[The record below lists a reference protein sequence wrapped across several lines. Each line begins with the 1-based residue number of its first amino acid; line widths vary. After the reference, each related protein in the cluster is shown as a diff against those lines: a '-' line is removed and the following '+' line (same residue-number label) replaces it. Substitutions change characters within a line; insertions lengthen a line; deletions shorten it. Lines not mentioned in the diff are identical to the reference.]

1 MNTRARTKSAAL
13 LVFALLS
20 VGSLWLLASCQKRN
34 GGAEGAGKAP
44 LQPVGGLQVGVANT
58 PDPPHSGDN
67 ALIIV
72 VRDAAGKAVRGAAV
86 DAVVS
91 MPAMGAMPYME
102 SRGKVKEVKPG
113 VYRAEYG
120 LAMNGEWDV
129 NVRVRP
135 KGGAAVEAAYRL
147 STSTPGL
154 AFAGGTPSAGRDKA
168 VEGMPGMSGM
178 SGMSGMPATG
188 SSQEQAGP
196 GAGMES
202 APGTITIDAARRQEI
217 GIRTAPAQI
226 RNLSATVRAVGRVAY
241 DETRQTEVTLKFSG
255 YVRDLRVD
263 FTGRPVHAGE
273 VLFTAYSPELWSA
286 QKEYIE
292 ALWVAG
298 DSSVVVPA
306 PPETELAMAA
316 RRRLELWDI
325 TPGEI
330 QQIAREGKPREA
342 LPIVAP
348 VGGVVTEKNIA
359 RGSAFTAGQVLYKI
373 APLDPA
379 WVLASVYQVDLPL
392 LRVGMAASLTNP
404 YLDER
409 SRHGRVSFISPA
421 LQAETRTGQVRV
433 EVPNPRG
440 DLKPGMFV
448 NVELEVALG
457 KRLAVP
463 ESAVLP
469 TGERRVV
476 FVDVGNGRLAPR
488 EVQLGARAGDY
499 FEVLSG
505 LKPGEVVVTSGNF
518 LVAAESKLKSAA
530 QKW

>member
-1 MNTRARTKSAAL
+1 
-13 LVFALLS
+13 
-20 VGSLWLLASCQKRN
+20 
-34 GGAEGAGKAP
+34 
-44 LQPVGGLQVGVANT
+44 
-58 PDPPHSGDN
+58 
-67 ALIIV
+67 
-72 VRDAAGKAVRGAAV
+72 
-86 DAVVS
+86 
-91 MPAMGAMPYME
+91 
-102 SRGKVKEVKPG
+102 
-113 VYRAEYG
+113 
-120 LAMNGEWDV
+120 
-129 NVRVRP
+129 
-135 KGGAAVEAAYRL
+135 
-147 STSTPGL
+147 
-154 AFAGGTPSAGRDKA
+154 
-168 VEGMPGMSGM
+168 
-178 SGMSGMPATG
+178 
-188 SSQEQAGP
+188 
-196 GAGMES
+196 MES
-202 APGTITIDAARRQEI
+202 APGTINIDAARRQEI
-217 GIRTAPAQI
+217 GIRTAPVQV
-226 RNLSATVRAVGRVAY
+226 RTLSATVRAVGRVAY
-241 DETRQTEVTLKFSG
+241 DETRQAEVTLKFSG

-263 FTGRPVHAGE
+263 FTERPVRAGE

-286 QKEYIE
+286 QQEYIE
-292 ALWVAG
+292 ALRVAG
-298 DSSVVVPA
+298 DSSLAVHG
-306 PPETELAMAA
+306 PPETELALAA

-342 LPIVAP
+342 IPIVAP
-348 VGGVVTEKNIA
+348 ASGVVTEKNVY
-359 RGSAFTAGQVLYKI
+359 RGSAFTPGQVLYKI

-392 LRVGMAASLTNP
+392 LKVGMLATLANP

-448 NVELEVALG
+448 NVELAVALG

-469 TGERRVV
+469 TGDRRVV
-476 FVDVGNGRLAPR
+476 FVDLGNGRLEPR
-488 EVQLGARAGDY
+488 DVQLGARAGDY

-518 LVAAESKLKSAA
+518 LVAAESKLKSAT

>member
-1 MNTRARTKSAAL
+1 MNGRTRTMAAAL
-13 LVFALLS
+13 VVSALLG
-20 VGSLWLLASCQKRN
+20 VGSLWLLSSCQNRTS
-34 GGAEGAGKAP
+34 GESKAP
-44 LQPVGGLQVGVANT
+44 LQPIGDLQVGVSNT

-67 ALIIV
+67 ALAIV
-72 VRDAAGKAVRGAAV
+72 VHDAAGKAVRGAAV

-113 VYRAEYG
+113 VYQAEYG

-135 KGGAAVEAAYRL
+135 KDGTAVEAAYRL
-147 STSTPGL
+147 STSTTGL
-154 AFAGGTPSAGRDKA
+154 AFASGTPAAGQTQQ
-168 VEGMPGMSGM
+168 PGAMSGM
-178 SGMSGMPATG
+178 AGMPGMSGMPATG
-188 SSQEQAGP
+188 PAPEQTG
-196 GAGMES
+196 G

-226 RNLSATVRAVGRVAY
+226 RDLATTVRAVGRVAY
-241 DETRQTEVTLKFSG
+241 DETRQSEVTLKFSG

-263 FTGRPVHAGE
+263 FTERPVRAGE

-286 QKEYIE
+286 QQEYIE
-292 ALWVAG
+292 ALRIG
-298 DSSVVVPA
+298 TDSSMA
-306 PPETELAMAA
+306 MHGQSESDLAIAA
-316 RRRLELWDI
+316 RRRLQLWDI
-325 TPGEI
+325 SPAEI

-342 LPIVAP
+342 IPIVAP
-348 VGGVVTEKNIA
+348 TSGVVTEKNVV
-359 RGSAFTAGQVLYKI
+359 RGSAFTPGQVLYKI

-379 WVLASVYQVDLPL
+379 WVIASVYQVDLPL
-392 LRVGMAASLTNP
+392 LKVGMLAALTNP

-421 LQAETRTGQVRV
+421 LQVETRTGQVRV

-448 NVELEVALG
+448 NVELAVALG
-457 KRLAVP
+457 RRLAVP

-469 TGERRVV
+469 TGERRIV
-476 FVDVGNGRLAPR
+476 FVDLGDGRLAPR
-488 EVQLGARAGDY
+488 DVQLGTRAGDY

-505 LKPGEVVVTSGNF
+505 LRVGEIVVTSGNF
-518 LVAAESKLKSAA
+518 LVAAESKLKSAT

>member
-1 MNTRARTKSAAL
+1 MTRARRKSAAF
-13 LVFALLS
+13 LVSAL
-20 VGSLWLLASCQKRN
+20 VGAGALAWLASCQGR
-34 GGAEGAGKAP
+34 GGGIDGAGKAP
-44 LQPVGGLQVGVANT
+44 MQSVGELRVGVANQ
-58 PDPPHSGDN
+58 PDPPHIGDN
-67 ALIIV
+67 TLTIV
-72 VRDAAGKAVRGAAV
+72 VRDAGDKPARGAAV

-120 LAMNGEWDV
+120 LSMNGEWDV
-129 NVRVRP
+129 NLRVRP
-135 KGGAAVEAAYRL
+135 KDGAAVEAAYRL

-154 AFAGGTPSAGRDKA
+154 AFASGTPA
-168 VEGMPGMSGM
+168 VGGDQPTGNMTGM
-178 SGMSGMPATG
+178 SGMSGMPAAG
-188 SSQEQAGP
+188 SAREPAGP
-196 GAGMES
+196 AAGMES
-202 APGTITIDAARRQEI
+202 APGAVNMDAARRQEI
-217 GIRTAPAQI
+217 GVRTAAVQVM
-226 RNLSATVRAVGRVAY
+226 NLSTTVRAVGRVAY
-241 DETRQTEVTLKFSG
+241 DETRQAEVTLKFSG
-255 YVRDLRVD
+255 YVRDLGVD
-263 FTGRPVHAGE
+263 FTGRPVRAGE
-273 VLFTAYSPELWSA
+273 MLFTAYSPELWSA
-286 QKEYIE
+286 QQEYIE
-292 ALWVAG
+292 ALRTSG
-298 DSSVVVPA
+298 DSSMA
-306 PPETELAMAA
+306 IHGQSESELAIAA
-316 RRRLELWDI
+316 RQRLQLWDI
-325 TPGEI
+325 TPAEI
-330 QQIAREGKPREA
+330 RQIAREGKAREA

-348 VGGVVTEKNIA
+348 VSGVVTEKNVV
-359 RGSAFTAGQVLYKI
+359 RGSAFMAGQVLYKI

-379 WVLASVYQVDLPL
+379 WVVASVYQVDLPL
-392 LRVGMAASLTNP
+392 VKVGMPAALTNP

-448 NVELEVALG
+448 NVELRVALG

-476 FVDVGNGRLAPR
+476 FVDVGDGRLAPR
-488 EVQLGARAGDY
+488 DVELGARAGDY

-530 QKW
+530 RKW

>member
-1 MNTRARTKSAAL
+1 MQA
-13 LVFALLS
+13 
-20 VGSLWLLASCQKRN
+20 
-34 GGAEGAGKAP
+34 
-44 LQPVGGLQVGVANT
+44 VGGLQIGVANT

-67 ALIIV
+67 ALTISV
-72 VRDAAGKAVRGAAV
+72 QDAAGKPVRGAAV

-91 MPAMGAMPYME
+91 MPAMGAMPRME

-135 KGGAAVEAAYRL
+135 KNGAKVEAAYRL

-154 AFAGGTPSAGRDKA
+154 AFASGTPAVGRDQP
-168 VEGMPGMSGM
+168 VGGMSGMAGM

-188 SSQEQAGP
+188 SAQEPAGP

-202 APGTITIDAARRQEI
+202 ATGTITIDAARRQEI
-217 GIRTAPAQI
+217 GIRTAPVQVI
-226 RNLSATVRAVGRVAY
+226 DLLTTVRAVGRVAY
-241 DETRQTEVTLKFSG
+241 DETRQAEVTLI
-255 YVRDLRVD
+255 
-263 FTGRPVHAGE
+263 
-273 VLFTAYSPELWSA
+273 TAYSPELWSA

-298 DSSVVVPA
+298 DSSVVVPG
-306 PPETELAMAA
+306 PPETELALAA

-330 QQIAREGKPREA
+330 HQIARDGKPREA

-348 VGGVVTEKNIA
+348 VSGVVTEKNVV

-379 WVLASVYQVDLPL
+379 WVIASIYQVDLPL
-392 LRVGMAASLTNP
+392 LRVGMPASLTNP

-448 NVELEVALG
+448 NVELQVELG
-457 KRLAVP
+457 KR
-463 ESAVLP
+463 
-469 TGERRVV
+469 
-476 FVDVGNGRLAPR
+476 
-488 EVQLGARAGDY
+488 
-499 FEVLSG
+499 
-505 LKPGEVVVTSGNF
+505 
-518 LVAAESKLKSAA
+518 
-530 QKW
+530 

>member
-1 MNTRARTKSAAL
+1 MTRARRKSAAF
-13 LVFALLS
+13 LVSALVAVGALL
-20 VGSLWLLASCQKRN
+20 WFASCQKR
-34 GGAEGAGKAP
+34 GGGVDGAGNVP
-44 LQPVGGLQVGVANT
+44 MQPVGGLQIGVANA
-58 PDPPHSGDN
+58 PDPPHAGDN
-67 ALIIV
+67 ALSII
-72 VRDAAGKAVRGAAV
+72 VRDADGKPAHGAAV

-91 MPAMGAMPYME
+91 MTAMGAMPYME
-102 SRGKVKEVKPG
+102 SRGKVKEVKSG
-113 VYRAEYG
+113 VYQAKYG

-129 NVRVRP
+129 NIRVRP
-135 KGGAAVEAAYRL
+135 MNGAAVEAAYRL

-154 AFAGGTPSAGRDKA
+154 AFTSGTPSVGRDQPA
-168 VEGMPGMSGM
+168 GGMSGMAGMPGMSGI
-178 SGMSGMPATG
+178 PATG
-188 SSQEQAGP
+188 SAPEQTG

-202 APGTITIDAARRQEI
+202 APGTINIDAARRQEI
-217 GIRTAPAQI
+217 GIRTAPVEV
-226 RNLSATVRAVGRVAY
+226 RDLSTAVRAVGRVGY
-241 DETRQTEVTLKFSG
+241 DETRQAEVALKFSG
-255 YVRDLRVD
+255 WVRDLRVD
-263 FTGRPVHAGE
+263 FTGRAVRTGE

-286 QKEYIE
+286 QQEYIE
-292 ALWVAG
+292 ALRTSG
-298 DSSVVVPA
+298 DSSMA
-306 PPETELAMAA
+306 IQDPPQSEMALAA
-316 RRRLELWDI
+316 RRRLQLWDI
-325 TPGEI
+325 TPSEI
-330 QQIAREGKPREA
+330 RQIAREGKPREA

-348 VGGVVTEKNIA
+348 VSGVVTEKNVV

-379 WVLASVYQVDLPL
+379 WVIASIYQVDLPL
-392 LRVGMAASLTNP
+392 LRVGMPAILTNP

-409 SRHGRVSFISPA
+409 SRHGRVSFIAPA

-476 FVDVGNGRLAPR
+476 FVDIGNGRLTPR
-488 EVQLGARAGDY
+488 DVELGARAGDY

-505 LKPGEVVVTSGNF
+505 LKPGEIVVTSGNF
-518 LVAAESKLKSAA
+518 LVSAESKLKSAA

>member
-1 MNTRARTKSAAL
+1 MNGRARMKYAAL
-13 LVFALLS
+13 VLS
-20 VGSLWLLASCQKRN
+20 AVLGVGSLWLLSSCQNRS
-34 GGAEGAGKAP
+34 GEESKAP
-44 LQPVGGLQVGVANT
+44 LQPIGNLQVGVSNT

-67 ALIIV
+67 ALTIV
-72 VRDAAGKAVRGAAV
+72 VRDAAGKPVHGAAV

-91 MPAMGAMPYME
+91 MPAMGAMPRME
-102 SRGKVKEVKPG
+102 SRGKVREVGSG

-135 KGGAAVEAAYRL
+135 KSGAAAEGAFRL

-154 AFAGGTPSAGRDKA
+154 AFAGGTPAAGQTQQPGA
-168 VEGMPGMSGM
+168 MQGMPSMPGMA
-178 SGMSGMPATG
+178 GMPSTG
-188 SSQEQAGP
+188 AAGRQE
-196 GAGMES
+196 ES
-202 APGTITIDAARRQEI
+202 APTGAITIDAARRQEI
-217 GIRTAPAQI
+217 GIRTAPVQI
-226 RNLSATVRAVGRVAY
+226 RDLATTVRAVGRVAY
-241 DETRQTEVTLKFSG
+241 DETRQSEVTLKFSG

-263 FTGRPVHAGE
+263 FTERPVRAGE

-286 QKEYIE
+286 QQEYIE
-292 ALWVAG
+292 ALRATS
-298 DSSVVVPA
+298 DSTMASHGQS
-306 PPETELAMAA
+306 ESDLAIAA
-316 RRRLELWDI
+316 RRRLQLWDI
-325 TPGEI
+325 TPAEI
-330 QQIAREGKPREA
+330 QQIARDGKPREA
-342 LPIVAP
+342 IPIVAP
-348 VGGVVTEKNIA
+348 TSGVVTEKYVV
-359 RGSAFTAGQVLYKI
+359 RGSAFTPGQVLYKI

-379 WVLASVYQVDLPL
+379 WVIASVYQVDLPL
-392 LRVGMAASLTNP
+392 LKVGMPAALTNP

-448 NVELEVALG
+448 NVELAVAIG
-457 KRLAVP
+457 RRLAVP

-469 TGERRVV
+469 TGERRIV
-476 FVDVGNGRLAPR
+476 FVDLGDGRLAPR
-488 EVQLGARAGDY
+488 DVELGARAGDY

-505 LKPGEVVVTSGNF
+505 LKAGEIVVTSGNF
-518 LVAAESKLKSAA
+518 LVAAESKLKSAT

>member
-1 MNTRARTKSAAL
+1 MTTGSRRRSVVFLAASL
-13 LVFALLS
+13 LAAGAVS
-20 VGSLWLLASCQKRN
+20 LLASCQNRS
-34 GGAEGAGKAP
+34 GSEGPGKVP
-44 LQPVGGLQVGVANT
+44 MQSIGRLQIGVANT
-58 PDPPHSGDN
+58 PDPPHTGDN
-67 ALIIV
+67 ALTII
-72 VRDAAGKAVRGAAV
+72 VRDAAGKPMHGTAV

-102 SRGKVKEVKPG
+102 SRGKVKEVKSG

-129 NVRVRP
+129 NIRARP
-135 KGGAAVEAAYRL
+135 KDGTAVEAAYRL
-147 STSTPGL
+147 STT
-154 AFAGGTPSAGRDKA
+154 
-168 VEGMPGMSGM
+168 
-178 SGMSGMPATG
+178 
-188 SSQEQAGP
+188 
-196 GAGMES
+196 
-202 APGTITIDAARRQEI
+202 GTITIFAARRQEI
-217 GIRTAPAQI
+217 GVRTAPVQV
-226 RNLSATVRAVGRVAY
+226 RDLSTTVRAVGRVAY
-241 DETRQTEVTLKFSG
+241 DETRQSEVTLKFSG

-263 FTGRPVHAGE
+263 FTERPVRAGE

-286 QKEYIE
+286 QQEYLE
-292 ALWVAG
+292 ALRASG
-298 DSSVVVPA
+298 DSS
-306 PPETELAMAA
+306 LAVDAQSESDLALAA
-316 RRRLELWDI
+316 RRRLQLWDI
-325 TPGEI
+325 TPAEI
-330 QQIAREGKPREA
+330 QQIAREGRPREA
-342 LPIVAP
+342 IPIVAP
-348 VGGVVTEKNIA
+348 TSGVVTEKTIV
-359 RGSAFTAGQVLYKI
+359 RGSAFMPGQVLYKI

-392 LRVGMAASLTNP
+392 LRVGMPAGLTNP

-421 LQAETRTGQVRV
+421 LQADTRTGQVRV

-448 NVELEVALG
+448 NVALQVALG

-476 FVDVGNGRLAPR
+476 FVDVGDGRLAPR

-518 LVAAESKLKSAA
+518 LVAAESKLKSAT

>member
-1 MNTRARTKSAAL
+1 MKIRTHRKSTVFIVSAL
-13 LVFALLS
+13 GAVGALS
-20 VGSLWLLASCQKRN
+20 LLASCQN
-34 GGAEGAGKAP
+34 EGSGPGDAGKTPMQA
-44 LQPVGGLQVGVANT
+44 VGGLQIGVANT

-67 ALIIV
+67 ALTII
-72 VRDAAGKAVRGAAV
+72 VRDADGKPARGGAV

-91 MPAMGAMPYME
+91 MPAMGAMPRME

-120 LAMNGEWDV
+120 LSMNGEWDV
-129 NVRVRP
+129 NLRVRP
-135 KGGAAVEAAYRL
+135 KDGAAIEASYRL

-154 AFAGGTPSAGRDKA
+154 SFASGTPAVGRDQTT
-168 VEGMPGMSGM
+168 GSMSGM
-178 SGMSGMPATG
+178 SGMSGMPAAG
-188 SSQEQAGP
+188 SAQGP
-196 GAGMES
+196 VGPAAEVES
-202 APGTITIDAARRQEI
+202 APGAVNMDAARRQEI
-217 GIRTAPAQI
+217 GVRTAPVQVMD
-226 RNLSATVRAVGRVAY
+226 LSTTVRAVGRVAY
-241 DETRQTEVTLKFSG
+241 DETRQAEVTLKFSG

-263 FTGRPVHAGE
+263 FTGRPVRAGE

-286 QKEYIE
+286 QQEYIE
-292 ALWVAG
+292 ARRGAD
-298 DSSVVVPA
+298 DSSMIVHGESEGEMA
-306 PPETELAMAA
+306 RAA
-316 RRRLELWDI
+316 RRRLQLWDI
-325 TPGEI
+325 TPAEI

-348 VGGVVTEKNIA
+348 VSGVVTEKTVV
-359 RGSAFTAGQVLYKI
+359 RGSAFMAGQVLYRI

-379 WVLASVYQVDLPL
+379 WIIASVYQVDLPL
-392 LRVGMAASLTNP
+392 LRVGMPASLTNP
-404 YLDER
+404 YLDAR

-448 NVELEVALG
+448 NVELRVTLG
-457 KRLAVP
+457 QRLAVP

-476 FVDVGNGRLAPR
+476 FVDVGDGRLAPR
-488 EVQLGARAGDY
+488 DVELGARAGDY

-505 LKPGEVVVTSGNF
+505 LKSGEVVVTSGNF
-518 LVAAESKLKSAA
+518 LVAAESKLRSAA
-530 QKW
+530 RKW

>member
-1 MNTRARTKSAAL
+1 MTIRSRSRSVAGLASSLVAAAAL
-13 LVFALLS
+13 S
-20 VGSLWLLASCQKRN
+20 LLASCQGR
-34 GGAEGAGKAP
+34 GESEGSGKVP
-44 LQPVGGLQVGVANT
+44 MQPVGGLAIGVANT
-58 PDPPHSGDN
+58 PDPPRTGDN
-67 ALIIV
+67 RLTIV
-72 VRDAAGKAVRGAAV
+72 IQDAAGKPVRGSSV

-91 MPAMGAMPYME
+91 MPAMGAMPRME
-102 SRGKVKEVKPG
+102 SRGKVKEIKPG

-129 NVRVRP
+129 NLRVRP
-135 KGGAAVEAAYRL
+135 KDGAAVEAAYRL

-154 AFAGGTPSAGRDKA
+154 AFA
-168 VEGMPGMSGM
+168 
-178 SGMSGMPATG
+178 SGMPSEGRDQPAV
-188 SSQEQAGP
+188 AP
-196 GAGMES
+196 GTES
-202 APGTITIDAARRQEI
+202 APGTVAIDAARRQEI
-217 GIRTAPAQI
+217 GVRTAPVEVMD
-226 RNLSATVRAVGRVAY
+226 LSTTVRAVGRVAY
-241 DETRQTEVTLKFSG
+241 DETRQSEVTLKFSG
-255 YVRDLRVD
+255 YVRDQRVA
-263 FTGRPVHAGE
+263 FTGQPVRAGE

-286 QKEYIE
+286 QQEYLE
-292 ALWVAG
+292 ALRASS
-298 DSSVVVPA
+298 DSSMA
-306 PPETELAMAA
+306 LRGSFESDMATAA
-316 RRRLELWDI
+316 RRRLQLWDI

-330 QQIAREGKPREA
+330 EQIAREGRPHEA
-342 LPIVAP
+342 ISIVART
-348 VGGVVTEKNIA
+348 GGVVTEKTIV
-359 RGSAFTAGQVLYKI
+359 RGSAFTPGQVLYKI

-392 LRVGMAASLTNP
+392 LTVGMPASLKNP

-409 SRHGRVSFISPA
+409 SRHGRVSFIAPA
-421 LQAETRTGQVRV
+421 LQADTRTAEVRI

-448 NVELEVALG
+448 NVELAVALG
-457 KRLAVP
+457 KRLAVR

-469 TGERRVV
+469 TGERRMV
-476 FVDVGNGRLAPR
+476 FVDTGDGRLAPR